1 MNHTMVTTISD
12 EISNEVAASILTRQR
27 ELKRDP
33 KELLDIVLT
42 VHDTLRHLSE
52 KLGMRAARES
62 TAHSGRRRELVT
74 PILTDLQTA
83 NEKPMALVVD
93 DSTDIAIMLVMI
105 LQHPATMR

>member
-12 EISNEVAASILTRQR
+12 EISNEVAAAILTRQR

-52 KLGMRAARES
+52 KARDARSQRIDRSFGAS
-62 TAHSGRRRELVT
+62 T
-74 PILTDLQTA
+74 
-83 NEKPMALVVD
+83 
-93 DSTDIAIMLVMI
+93 
-105 LQHPATMR
+105 